1 MPIDPLIAAHRDEIR
16 HIAEANGALRV
27 RVFGSRARGT
37 AGPTSDLDLLVD
49 LRPGANLLDIIAI
62 KQDTED
68 MLGCSVDVVTEA
80 ALSPYL
86 RDAVLTEAIPL

>member
-1 MPIDPLIAAHRDEIR
+1 MLSDSLVIAHRDEIR
-16 HIAEANGALRV
+16 RIAEAHGAVRV

-49 LRPGANLLDIIAI
+49 LRPGAHLLDIIAI

-68 MLGCSVDVVTEA
+68 ALGCSVDVVTVA

-86 RDAVLTEAIPL
+86 RDAVLAEAIPL